1 MQRKSKNPN
10 LKFQLAPE
18 PVAQL
23 EPPANLDTRTTITIN
38 SDKFV
43 VDADEL
49 VKISDLGR
57 GAYGIV
63 EKMRHIPS
71 GTIMAV
77 KRIAATV
84 NTQEQKRLLMDLDI
98 NMRSS
103 DCPYTVQF
111 YGALFREGDV
121 WMCMEVMDTSLDKF
135 YQKVYNHGLRIPEDI
150 LGKITLAVVCAL
162 HYLHTNLQVIH
173 RDVKPSNILIN
184 RRGEVKM
191 CDFGISGYLVDSVAK
206 TIDAGCKPYMA
217 PERIDPTG
225 DPSTYDI
232 RSDVWSLGISLI
244 ELATGRFP
252 YPMWG
257 TPFEQLK
264 QVVKDDPPRLPPG
277 QFTAEFESFIA
288 ACLQKSVVQRCNYE
302 QLLEHPFCA
311 LHRERTADVIGFVA
325 TVLDLPDA
333 APPPSS

>member
-1 MQRKSKNPN
+1 MFTFFS
-10 LKFQLAPE
+10 
-18 PVAQL
+18 

-121 WMCMEVMDTSLDKF
+121 WMCMEVCK
-135 YQKVYNHGLRIPEDI
+135 Q
-150 LGKITLAVVCAL
+150 
-162 HYLHTNLQVIH
+162 
-173 RDVKPSNILIN
+173 LIDN
-184 RRGEVKM
+184 
-191 CDFGISGYLVDSVAK
+191 
-206 TIDAGCKPYMA
+206 T
-217 PERIDPTG
+217 
-225 DPSTYDI
+225 
-232 RSDVWSLGISLI
+232 
-244 ELATGRFP
+244 
-252 YPMWG
+252 
-257 TPFEQLK
+257 
-264 QVVKDDPPRLPPG
+264 
-277 QFTAEFESFIA
+277 
-288 ACLQKSVVQRCNYE
+288 
-302 QLLEHPFCA
+302 
-311 LHRERTADVIGFVA
+311 
-325 TVLDLPDA
+325 
-333 APPPSS
+333 

>member
-1 MQRKSKNPN
+1 MTARRKTI
-10 LKFQLAPE
+10 LKVVVPDSP
-18 PVAQL
+18 PVL
-23 EPPANLDTRTTITIN
+23 TPPRNLDKRTTITIGE
-38 SDKFV
+38 KTFV
-43 VDADEL
+43 VEADDLE
-49 VKISDLGR
+49 KISDLGS
-57 GAYGIV
+57 GAYGVV

-98 NMRSS
+98 SMRSS

-121 WMCMEVMDTSLDKF
+121 WICMEVMDTSLDKF
-135 YQKVYNHGLRIPEDI
+135 YVKVYKHDRTIPEDI
-150 LGKITLAVVCAL
+150 LCKITFAVVNAL
-162 HYLHTNLQVIH
+162 HYLHSKLRVIH

-184 RRGEVKM
+184 RKGEVKM

-225 DPSTYDI
+225 NPSQYDI

-244 ELATGRFP
+244 ELATGKFP
-252 YPMWG
+252 YKTWG

-264 QVVKDDPPRLPPG
+264 QVVKDDAPRLPPDT
-277 QFTAEFESFIA
+277 FSPEFEDFICQ
-288 ACLQKSVVQRCNYE
+288 CLQKDFTERPNYE
-302 QLLEHPFCA
+302 KLLKHPF
-311 LHRERTADVIGFVA
+311 LTRHQNVDVNVSEFVSEI
-325 TVLDLPDA
+325 LDLKDEEA
-333 APPPSS
+333 